1 MTLKLDNVLNTVPS
15 KHQDNDLG
23 GAPNAA
29 DGSTRSDR
37 KEGEHSA
44 YFVTWPAHE
53 GDRFVPVRI
62 GTEELARISD
72 EAFVIN
78 SEKITAA
85 LVKHRALIEQRAN
98 ERLAVQP
105 GANQIT
111 LDIGSLS

>member
-1 MTLKLDNVLNTVPS
+1 MLTLDNLPNTVPS

-37 KEGEHSA
+37 REGERSA

-53 GDRFVPVRI
+53 GARFVPVRV
-62 GTEELARISD
+62 GTEELARVSG
-72 EAFVIN
+72 ETFVIN

-98 ERLAVQP
+98 EGLAAQP
-105 GANQIT
+105 GASEIT
-111 LDIGSLS
+111 LDIGSLGT